1 VNRFFL
7 QVYYFD
13 ACPARRFYLLAWLM
27 FLSTVLPKQLSADDA
42 VSDGWHLVPVPES
55 WKRQPGGAIATKDGY
70 AWYRCHL
77 MVPAEWSGKQV
88 ELNVEPIDDARQT
101 FVNGVQVISTGT
113 FPPQYRSGLGA
124 KSRFQVPEDALRF
137 GEVNQITVRTYMK
150 DSRSNFLVAA
160 PALLVDTQAIKM
172 EGQWEYRPGDDKAW
186 ATVGTNIRAV
196 TNSPAYYSKVDDV
209 DDIDLYLRRRQGDT
223 DPLPPSQA
231 LASFDIAD
239 DLQLDLVVAE
249 PHVNQPLF
257 INWDERGRLWVL
269 NYQQY
274 PYPAG
279 LKMLS
284 RDKFLR
290 TVYDRKLLPPPHG
303 TPGLDNITIHEDTN
317 GDGSYDKHKTFVTG
331 LNITSSFVRG
341 RGGVYV
347 LSPPHLLFYPDA
359 DNDDVP
365 DGDPEVL
372 LEGFGIEDSHSIAN
386 SLCWGPD
393 GWMYACQGSTVTGQ
407 IKEPGSKASPIHSMG
422 QLIWRYHPE
431 SKVYETFA
439 EGGGNTFG
447 CEIDDKGR
455 IFSGTNGGNARGF
468 HYVQGAY
475 EQKGFGK
482 HGQLSNPYAF
492 GYFPAMKHHDVPRF
506 THNFV
511 IYSGATLPKKYHGRL
526 FGIEPMQGQIVQS
539 YIHPNTTTFATEDID
554 RPVQCRDQWFRPVD
568 IKVGPDGAVYFCD
581 MYEQRID
588 HASHHAGRVTPNDGR
603 IYRFR
608 AKGDPSMARFD
619 YGQSSTLDLV
629 KLLLHPNKWHRQTAI
644 RLFADRRDASIIP
657 VLEKV
662 ILENTDQLALEGLWA
677 LNASGGFNADI
688 AATLLNHDDQ
698 YVRLWTVRL
707 LVDNQMVTPALGK
720 QLAEMAAKE
729 GYPNVRSQLACSAKR
744 LPAANALPIIRNLL
758 SHDEDLTDLHIPLLL
773 WWALEA
779 KTGEARDDVVAM
791 FERNDLW
798 KLELVKQQ
806 ILDKLIRRLAI
817 RGTRQDLLACARL
830 LEAAP
835 DEPSQKTLIQ
845 GFEKAFSGRSL
856 VNVPDDLLAAIKKV
870 GGGSLSLQVRQGIP
884 QATADALETISKPN
898 ASHADR
904 LRFVQIF
911 GEVKQPAAVP
921 LLIKIVQTENSEEL
935 RLAALLSLQ
944 SYSND
949 AIAQDVLTLHNE
961 LPESLQTSA
970 QSLLASREN
979 WARLLL
985 NAVVE
990 NRIAK
995 EAISKETLKKLQLH
1009 NSDEFKSMIRDQ
1021 FGDIQGATTAQMQS
1035 RINSLDKMLRTS
1047 IASGNPYVGKVLY
1060 QETCGKCHKLFTQGG
1075 EIGPDLTSFKRTDS
1089 RGILLNVIN
1098 PSAEIR
1104 KGFEN
1109 YTILTREG
1117 RIVTGF
1123 LVDQDN
1129 QVVVIRGIDGQNVV
1143 LQQED
1148 IDEMIANPKSVMPE
1162 GLLDKM
1168 SDEQIRHLFAY
1179 LSSTQPLSN

>member
-1 VNRFFL
+1 MKTLFL
-7 QVYYFD
+7 NKFLFN
-13 ACPARRFYLLAWLM
+13 ARPARPFCLLACLM
-27 FLSTVLPKQLSADDA
+27 LLPSIYSAPLSADDT
-42 VSDGWHLVPVPES
+42 VSDGWHLVPVPDS
-55 WKRQPGGAIATKDGY
+55 WKRQPGGALATKDGY
-70 AWYRCHL
+70 AWYRCFVT
-77 MVPAEWSGKQV
+77 VPAEWKGKKV

-101 FVNGVQVISTGT
+101 LVNGVQVISTGT

-124 KSRFQVPEDALRF
+124 KSRFQVPEEALRF
-137 GEVNQITVRTYMK
+137 GEVNQIAVRTYMK

-160 PALLVDTQAIKM
+160 PILLVESEAIKM

-186 ATVGTNIRAV
+186 ATVDTKLAAV
-196 TNSPAYYSKVDDV
+196 TKSPAHYSKVDEV

-223 DPLPPSQA
+223 DPLPPGKA
-231 LASFDIAD
+231 LASFDVAD
-239 DLQLDLVVAE
+239 DLQLDLVLAE

-274 PYPAG
+274 PHPAG

-290 TVYDRKLLPPPHG
+290 TVYDRKLQPPPNG

-317 GDGSYDKHKTFVTG
+317 GDGNYDKHKTFVTG

-347 LSPPHLLFYPDA
+347 LSPPHLLFYPDT

-365 DGDPEVL
+365 DSDPQVL

-407 IKEPGSKASPIHSMG
+407 IKEPGSQAAPVHSMG

-475 EQKGFGK
+475 ERKGFGK

-511 IYSGATLPKKYHGRL
+511 IYSGATLPKQYHGRL
-526 FGIEPMQGQIVQS
+526 FGIEPLQGQIVQS
-539 YIHPNTTTFATEDID
+539 HFRTNTTTFATEDID
-554 RPVQCRDQWFRPVD
+554 RPIECNDQWFRPVD

-588 HASHHAGRVTPNDGR
+588 HSSHHAGRVTPNDGR

-608 AKGDPSMARFD
+608 AKGDAGMPRFD
-619 YGQSSTLDLV
+619 YGRLSTGDLV
-629 KLLLHPNKWHRQTAI
+629 ALLNHPNKWHRQTVI

-657 VLEKV
+657 VLQKL
-662 ILENTDQLALEGLWA
+662 IDENTGQLALEGLWA
-677 LNASGGFNADI
+677 LNASGGFNAS
-688 AATLLNHDDQ
+688 AAAKLLKHEDQ

-707 LVDNQMVTPALGK
+707 LGDSHKVTSTLSQ
-720 QLAEMAAKE
+720 QLADLAARE
-729 GYPNVRSQLACSAKR
+729 AYANVRSQLACTAKR
-744 LPAANALPIIRNLL
+744 LPAADALPIIRNLL
-758 SHDEDLTDLHIPLLL
+758 THDEDLADLHIPLLL

-779 KTGEARDDVVAM
+779 KTGEARTDVVDM

-798 KLELVKQQ
+798 KLELVEQQ
-806 ILDKLIRRLAI
+806 MLDKLIRRLALA
-817 RGTRQDLLACARL
+817 GTRQDLLACARL

-835 DEPSQKTLIQ
+835 DESHQKTLIQ
-845 GFEKAFSGRSL
+845 GFEKAFAGRSL
-856 VNVPDDLLAAIKKV
+856 ANVPDELLAAIKKV

-884 QATADALETISKPN
+884 EAMEQALATISKQN
-898 ASHADR
+898 APLADR
-904 LRFVQIF
+904 LQFVRIF
-911 GEVKQPAAVP
+911 GEVKQNAAVP
-921 LLIKIVQTENSEEL
+921 KLLAIVKGDKSDDL
-935 RLAALLSLQ
+935 RSAALLSLQ
-944 SYSND
+944 SYSD
-949 AIAQDVLTLHNE
+949 DEIAQGVLDLHNA
-961 LPESLQTSA
+961 LPESLQASA
-970 QSLLASREN
+970 QSLLSSRKN

-985 NAVVE
+985 SAIVE
-990 NRIAK
+990 KRIAK
-995 EAISKETLKKLQLH
+995 ETIAPETLKKLLLH
-1009 NSDEFKSMIRDQ
+1009 NSEEFKSIIHDQ
-1021 FGDIQGATTAQMQS
+1021 FGDIQGATTAQMQA
-1035 RINSLDKMLRTS
+1035 RIGSLDQMLRTS
-1047 IASGNPYVGKVLY
+1047 KASGNPYTGKVLY
-1060 QETCGKCHKLFTQGG
+1060 KQTCGKCHTLFTEGG
-1075 EIGPDLTSFKRTDS
+1075 QIGPDLTSFKRTDS
-1089 RGILLNVIN
+1089 RGILLNVVN

-1109 YTILTREG
+1109 YTILTVEG

-1143 LQQED
+1143 VRQDD

-1162 GLLDKM
+1162 GLLDKL

-1179 LSSTQPLSN
+1179 LSSTQPLAN